1 MQGANLFWARA
12 ALIFALLYGVGA
24 TAYVMRRSGL
34 DRGSRMAA
42 TLILLLLPAG
52 MNWIYLFSKEFIH
65 DLMMYAYVAAPIYA
79 VVVSEIAWDLALA
92 DVQFVS
98 TRKRA
103 LAYAL
108 PLAVCLLLLIPGAVH
123 TDLYDRMDIIP
134 FDRIEAFYRQ
144 YLK

>member
-1 MQGANLFWARA
+1 
-12 ALIFALLYGVGA
+12 
-24 TAYVMRRSGL
+24 
-34 DRGSRMAA
+34 MAA

-108 PLAVCLLLLIPGAVH
+108 PLAVCLLLL
-123 TDLYDRMDIIP
+123 DRTIYAN
-134 FDRIEAFYRQ
+134 RL
-144 YLK
+144 YLKKDLEYDACSTASSSWTAMSRVKRPCVSSATLAVRPSR